1 MKKRYDIFISYRRTA
16 FDTANLIATK
26 LNIAGYNVF
35 LDVETLRSG
44 KFNEKLFEVIEGC
57 TDFVLVLPANALD
70 RCVSEDDWVRKEV
83 EHALKHNKNIVPI
96 MLRGFEWPDVK
107 TLPESMCDLPNYN
120 AITATD
126 PNVFTEN
133 MERLKKQFLLS
144 RPKSKYIKFA
154 FILLVLIISVV
165 VVLCVTMCEGD
176 EQGKGDK
183 TSDVVD
189 NVVVTDTTSVDT
201 ISVEDVAPTPA
212 PEPVIEQTKREVVYV
227 APKSESTVDA
237 ETQALYDKIGVDYAK
252 LMFDDYIQN
261 DYIQTSL
268 EDAYEA
274 WSEFMDD
281 YSGDPA
287 DVRMFVETIEMYK
300 NTLMPRNSVR
310 VLEDDIVALRANG
323 VDISDINDLN
333 SNSSKHYELVVEALD
348 YMIMSAEQQYPSIY
362 SKYVKLYTEYTL
374 KQLEYNY
381 YTLLGILSKMPD
393 VIYPDVYKIAPLLTH
408 FTMVKVKDETAE
420 FRRMSDAVKYS
431 VDEYARKLSNVNDIN
446 DNTIK
451 NK

>member
-1 MKKRYDIFISYRRTA
+1 MKQKYDIFISYRRTS

-26 LNIAGYNVF
+26 LSMAGYNVF
-35 LDVETLRSG
+35 IDIETLRSG

-57 TDFVLVLPANALD
+57 TDFIVVLPANALD
-70 RCVSEDDWVRKEV
+70 RCVNEDDWVRQEV
-83 EHALKHNKNIVPI
+83 EHALKFNKNIIPI
-96 MLRGFEWPDVK
+96 MLRGFEWPDASV
-107 TLPESMCDLPNYN
+107 LPPTMRELRNYN

-133 MERLKKQFLLS
+133 MERLKKNFLLS
-144 RPKSKYIKFA
+144 RPKSKYVKFA
-154 FILLVLIISVV
+154 FISLVLIISVI
-165 VVLCVTMCEGD
+165 VVLCVMMCEGD

-201 ISVEDVAPTPA
+201 VSVEDVTPTPA
-212 PEPVIEQTKREVVYV
+212 PEHEKEQTKKEVVYV

-261 DYIQTSL
+261 DYVQGSL
-268 EDAYEA
+268 DDAYEA
-274 WSEFMDD
+274 WEEFVED

-287 DVRMFVETIEMYK
+287 DARIFIETIKMYK
-300 NTLMPRNSVR
+300 NTLPARNHVR
-310 VLEDDIVALRANG
+310 ILEADIVALRANG
-323 VDISDINDLN
+323 VDISDINGLN
-333 SNSSKHYELVVEALD
+333 RNSDTHYDLVVTAMD
-348 YMIMSAEQQYPSIY
+348 YMIQCAEQQYPSMY
-362 SKYVKLYTEYTL
+362 NKYVKLYAEYTL

-381 YTLLGILSKMPD
+381 YTLLCTLSKMPD
-393 VIYPDVYKIAPLLTH
+393 IIYTDIYIMAPAIEH
-408 FTMVKVKDETAE
+408 FTMVRVNDETAE

-431 VDEYARKLSNVNDIN
+431 VDEYARKLSGVKDID
-446 DNTIK
+446 DNSIK
-451 NK
+451 NQ

>member
-26 LNIAGYNVF
+26 LSIAGYNVF

-107 TLPESMCDLPNYN
+107 TLPESMRDLPNYN
-120 AITATD
+120 AITAAD

-144 RPKSKYIKFA
+144 RPKAKYSKYL
-154 FILLVLIISVV
+154 FIILALITVLA
-165 VVLCVTMCEGD
+165 VVLCVVLRDDKDEGSSGNRVVVA
-176 EQGKGDK
+176 E
-183 TSDVVD
+183 DVVA
-189 NVVVTDTTSVDT
+189 TDTTEVT
-201 ISVEDVAPTPA
+201 TMGPENITPTLTSESAKEQITPK
-212 PEPVIEQTKREVVYV
+212 VIHVTPKRE
-227 APKSESTVDA
+227 PSIDA

-281 YSGDPA
+281 YSGDPV

-310 VLEDDIVALRANG
+310 VLDGDIVALRANG
-323 VDISDINDLN
+323 VDISDINGLN
-333 SNSSKHYELVVEALD
+333 RNSDTHYDLVVTAMD
-348 YMIMSAEQQYPSIY
+348 YMIQCAEQQYPSMY
-362 SKYVKLYTEYTL
+362 NKYVKLYAEYTL

-381 YTLLGILSKMPD
+381 YTLLCTLSKMPD
-393 VIYPDVYKIAPLLTH
+393 IIYTDIYSMAPAIEH
-408 FTMVKVKDETAE
+408 FTMVRVNDETAE
-420 FRRMSDAVKYS
+420 FRRMSDAVKCS
-431 VDEYARKLSNVNDIN
+431 VDEYARKLSGVKDID
-446 DNTIK
+446 DNSIK
-451 NK
+451 NQ